1 MQKPSIPLPFVPT
14 NMPLRHVGLT
24 DQRPSQHVLGQVGYY
39 GTDTCTP
46 LFAQLAQELLQDT
59 SLVHAAV
66 ERALQD
72 AAATVSYIVATHP
85 GHHAAHDCFGGF
97 CYVNHAAALAQN
109 VVSLSSPTAG
119 VATAGTTIATHKCD
133 TRVAVLDVD
142 YHCGSGTAS
151 IFFASHQVLVVSLHC
166 DPDHDYPFHMGFA
179 DQTGSATAGQTTLHL
194 PMPPGTTWDNGY
206 RTNLERGFDAV
217 VEFDPAVVIV
227 SYM

>member
-1 MQKPSIPLPFVPT
+1 M
-14 NMPLRHVGLT
+14 
-24 DQRPSQHVLGQVGYY
+24 
-39 GTDTCTP
+39 
-46 LFAQLAQELLQDT
+46 
-59 SLVHAAV
+59 HAAV

-72 AAATVSYIVATHP
+72 AAATVSYIVLTHP
-85 GHHAAHDCFGGF
+85 GHHALTCFGGA
-97 CYVNHAAALAQN
+97 CYVNHAAGLAQN

-119 VATAGTTIATHKCD
+119 TATAGTTTATHKGD

-217 VEFDPAVVIV
+217 VEFDLAVVIV
-227 SYM
+227 SYI